1 MAIQVDFSSGKVTET
16 VTGKPA
22 KTIIDTDK
30 TNKTLSSVLE
40 RDDAEFRVPAGA
52 VDYPIGPCKIDDSK
66 FLVMYVESGSL
77 LVKFNTDTE
86 AKPFEMLAWIGAGI
100 SGILATNPSSTE
112 VRTVHVYAATTTT

>member
-1 MAIQVDFSSGKVTET
+1 MALQVDFSAGKVTET

-22 KTIIDTDK
+22 RTIIDTDK
-30 TNKTLSSVLE
+30 TNRTLTSVLE
-40 RDDAEFRVPAGA
+40 RTDDEFRVPAGA
-52 VDYPIGPCKIDDSK
+52 VDYPIGPCKIDDAK
-66 FLVMYVESGSL
+66 FLAMYVESGTL

-86 AKPFEMLAWIGAGI
+86 AKPFEMMVWAGAGI